1 MMPDSPV
8 RKVTI
13 FFGSP
18 TDVMPERDRAARVV
32 DRLQSRFREYVTIQM
47 GANRQIV
54 IDIDVSGSPQAE
66 GRSQSG

>member
-1 MMPDSPV
+1 MAFADPALLTV
-8 RKVTI
+8 RAVFPHT
-13 FFGSP
+13 
-18 TDVMPERDRAARVV
+18 A
-32 DRLQSRFREYVTIQM
+32 LQSVVSSSRLGQQLDSIVDIQM